1 MLGTLYDLK
10 APKKSVNLSLN
21 GDLLRQA
28 KALGVN
34 LSRFA
39 EEKLADEVRRRRGEA
54 WRAENRGAIEAY
66 NKRLAAGETFGAEH
80 RRF

>member
-1 MLGTLYDLK
+1 
-10 APKKSVNLSLN
+10 
-21 GDLLRQA
+21 
-28 KALGVN
+28 
-34 LSRFA
+34 
-39 EEKLADEVRRRRGEA
+39 VRPRRGEA